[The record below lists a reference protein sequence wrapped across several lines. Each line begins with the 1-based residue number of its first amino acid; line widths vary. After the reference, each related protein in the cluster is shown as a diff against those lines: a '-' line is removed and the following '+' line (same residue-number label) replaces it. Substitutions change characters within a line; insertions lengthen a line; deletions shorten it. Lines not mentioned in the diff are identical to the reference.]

1 MLDKRSWWPI
11 WAQKLQRWGVSE
23 PIAAL
28 LDAAGPLS
36 ALAAQAIYLGQPLF
50 GSTAAE
56 GGWSA
61 AAEMLANPQ
70 ESRTFASF
78 LRKEGEID

>member
-1 MLDKRSWWPI
+1 MTESQTWWPI
-11 WAQKLQRWGVSE
+11 WAQKLQRWGISE

-50 GSTAAE
+50 GFTTTNS
-56 GGWSA
+56 GWRA
-61 AAEMLANPQ
+61 AAEMLANSQ
-70 ESRTFASF
+70 ESRSFAAF
-78 LRKEGEID
+78 LRQEGDID